1 MTDVRIDRLSATATE
16 WPEPEEVPQML
27 RHIAADRLGDALRE
41 SPLPSGDWYVQ
52 RLDVAAEFDPERPL
66 SALET
71 DWADRIVT
79 ALRVSLRDGS
89 SNVVRYLRPEAAVD
103 DLLAG
108 LATARFEHAWAWQQ
122 VGLLKG
128 GDPEPQSD
136 PASVC
141 LLVLGRL
148 PHGRVAALARLVDG
162 VGVPAVH
169 RLLGTRGWVAAATL
183 VAAESGVTWTSSG
196 QPAGPGPDLAG
207 QGPAGPNVRERVL
220 VQALSASIVATGGLA
235 TALRGSSLRPDS
247 PALQAWAMLAI
258 AAVDP
263 SLLRREPSLTLLVEE
278 VGRRLRPVAAPGL
291 ATGRTP
297 APSGAKGTRRPAT
310 TPVSTGSGH
319 EPESAQGR
327 SITHPDPAGRP
338 KDRDARN
345 GVADPEAAP
354 TESRSSLA
362 GATPDAVTDDG
373 FEGATSN
380 WGGLLFLLN
389 SAAEAG
395 LPDLLDAPPF
405 LARPTP
411 WVMRELGLAL
421 VPAALDDPVLVAFA
435 GVPALGPQ
443 QPPDKAERRAIRKCA
458 RRWAAATARRL
469 RRDEAEDEDES
480 DAELVQRI
488 SRRFATIA
496 QEPGW
501 VEVGL
506 RLDEVDVAVRS
517 AGLDVDPGWVWWLG
531 HVVRFRYE

>member
-1 MTDVRIDRLSATATE
+1 MTEVRIDRLSATATE

-27 RHIAADRLGDALRE
+27 RHIAADRLGNALRE
-41 SPLPSGDWYVQ
+41 NPLPSGDWYV
-52 RLDVAAEFDPERPL
+52 RRIDVAAELDPERPL

-89 SNVVRYLRPEAAVD
+89 SNVVRYVRPEAAVD

-108 LATARFEHAWAWQQ
+108 LATARFEHVWAWQQ
-122 VGLLKG
+122 VGLLKA
-128 GDPEPQSD
+128 GDPEPHSD
-136 PASVC
+136 AAAVC

-162 VGVPAVH
+162 VGVPALH
-169 RLLGTRGWVAAATL
+169 RLLGTRGWVTAAAL
-183 VAAESGVTWTSSG
+183 VAAESGVSWTPSRE
-196 QPAGPGPDLAG
+196 PRPVEDLAS
-207 QGPAGPNVRERVL
+207 QDLADPEVMDRPLA
-220 VQALSASIVATGGLA
+220 QALAASIVATGGLA
-235 TALRGSSLRPDS
+235 TAFRGSSLRPDAQ
-247 PALQAWAMLAI
+247 ALQAWAMLAI
-258 AAVDP
+258 AAMDP
-263 SLLRREPSLTLLVEE
+263 SLLRRESRLTLLVEE
-278 VGRRLRPVAAPGL
+278 VGRRLRPVATPGL
-291 ATGRTP
+291 ATGRAS
-297 APSGAKGTRRPAT
+297 APPGLPGTRRPAT
-310 TPVSTGSGH
+310 IPVTTGSGH
-319 EPESAQGR
+319 DPAPVQGR
-327 SITHPDPAGRP
+327 SIAHPDPASRP
-338 KDRDARN
+338 GAQDPTRVDASATAR
-345 GVADPEAAP
+345 
-354 TESRSSLA
+354 TEMESSLNE
-362 GATPDAVTDDG
+362 PSQDPVTDAG
-373 FEGATSN
+373 FEGATSR

-389 SAAEAG
+389 SAAGAG

-405 LARPTP
+405 LTRPTP

-421 VPAALDDPVLVAFA
+421 VPAALDDPVLMAFA
-435 GVPALGPQ
+435 GAPAGPPQ

-458 RRWAAATARRL
+458 RSWAAATARRL
-469 RRDEAEDEDES
+469 GRDEAGDES

-488 SRRFATIA
+488 SRRFAVIA